1 MLSLAR
7 GQPTGNFTWNPPTP
21 STLAGGNVSFT
32 ATVSGGTPP
41 YQLVWAWADGTPSTS
56 SHTGRSG
63 SFALNTTIPSSSH
76 STTTSVTCNPGSIP
90 ANALT
95 TCAVTVRD
103 IASSPTT
110 PTGPVTLATNGTGT
124 FSPSNTCTLF
134 GSGATSSCQVTYS
147 PTLAVNQAITA
158 VYNPDSGHV
167 GISSGKFTLFVTTP
181 GAAHSTTTS
190 VSCNPGSVNVG
201 VQTTCTAT
209 VTDSSSSPTN
219 PIGTATFSNSSA
231 GTFAPYFQCGLSA
244 GPTLGTA
251 SCSVAYTPTTIGS
264 TGTDVIKATY
274 SGNSGMQV
282 THIFSTAGNFTVSLT
297 ITDFPGLSTTIPHTV
312 WIRGS
317 PLNINGW
324 SVNWNITATHGIEIS
339 NVTYGGVLTI
349 RDALINGILVR
360 YFQQPPSLSCL
371 FFDDLGK
378 DDIASS
384 IAGLSAQFSSGPDPW
399 FQIRAQYNP
408 SGVGYNYTQ
417 DWRFYS
423 SGRWDAIL
431 YVGHTGCG
439 WNHTYQPHFR
449 ISLAI
454 GNKNTDLMSQY
465 TPSGVWQNLVWE
477 GNYTDN
483 GLRDR
488 FHNFTQWRF
497 GDGRAYY
504 YVNSTVI
511 PLARDMPS
519 IASKI
524 YLVRDQPGELE
535 PNINPPPT
543 IPDPIV
549 FANGQLAY
557 RQSIAFWYLPTFGD
571 HWLYSVGSPPVG
583 QPSLVDLSFYPNG
596 I

>member
-1 MLSLAR
+1 M
-7 GQPTGNFTWNPPTP
+7 
-21 STLAGGNVSFT
+21 
-32 ATVSGGTPP
+32 
-41 YQLVWAWADGTPSTS
+41 
-56 SHTGRSG
+56 
-63 SFALNTTIPSSSH
+63 
-76 STTTSVTCNPGSIP
+76 
-90 ANALT
+90 
-95 TCAVTVRD
+95 
-103 IASSPTT
+103 
-110 PTGPVTLATNGTGT
+110 
-124 FSPSNTCTLF
+124 
-134 GSGATSSCQVTYS
+134 
-147 PTLAVNQAITA
+147 ITA
-158 VYNPDSGHV
+158 
-167 GISSGKFTLFVTTP
+167 F
-181 GAAHSTTTS
+181 
-190 VSCNPGSVNVG
+190 
-201 VQTTCTAT
+201 
-209 VTDSSSSPTN
+209 
-219 PIGTATFSNSSA
+219 
-231 GTFAPYFQCGLSA
+231 
-244 GPTLGTA
+244 
-251 SCSVAYTPTTIGS
+251 
-264 TGTDVIKATY
+264 Y
-274 SGNSGMQV
+274 SGNSGIQV

-297 ITDFPGLSTTIPHTV
+297 ITDSTGVSPPIPHTV
-312 WIRGS
+312 WVRGS
-317 PLNINGW
+317 PLNVNGW

-349 RDALINGILVR
+349 RNALINGILVK

-384 IAGLSAQFSSGPDPW
+384 IAGLSVQFSSGPDPW

-417 DWRFYS
+417 DWRFYN

-431 YVGHTGCG
+431 YVGHTGCS

-454 GNKNTDLMSQY
+454 GNKNRDLMSQY

-511 PLARDMPS
+511 PLARDMPN

-535 PNINPPPT
+535 PNINPPQT

-571 HWLYSVGSPPVG
+571 HWLYQVGAPPVG
-583 QPSLVDLSFYPNG
+583 QPSLVNLSFYPSG